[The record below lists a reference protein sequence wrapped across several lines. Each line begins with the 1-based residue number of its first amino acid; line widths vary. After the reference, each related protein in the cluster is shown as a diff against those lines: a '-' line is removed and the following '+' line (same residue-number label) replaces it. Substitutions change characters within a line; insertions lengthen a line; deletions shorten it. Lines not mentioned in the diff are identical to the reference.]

1 MLALTLL
8 VALLLTTALGF
19 HVFSVAPG
27 RAEHRA
33 FALFTWLLALWI
45 VNDLTFWAFHRPD
58 EDGGAWANTAF
69 LVALAV
75 QLAFCAS
82 PGSTPIAV
90 GSARP
95 AWPGSAFWSASPC
108 C

>member
-33 FALFTWLLALWI
+33 FALFTWLLM
-45 VNDLTFWAFHRPD
+45 
-58 EDGGAWANTAF
+58 
-69 LVALAV
+69 
-75 QLAFCAS
+75 AS
-82 PGSTPIAV
+82 ILMRGS
-90 GSARP
+90 
-95 AWPGSAFWSASPC
+95 
-108 C
+108 